1 MAIVKMSRFN
11 LTIFESDKDTLLR
24 NLQAFGDVDFAN
36 LNVSPTFIVEAEAEA
51 HMSGV
56 DIAENEELAATRE
69 EMELYKLEGVNSDFQ
84 GETLASLQEYSRK
97 IKWCVETLESAEPS
111 AKGLSAFN
119 NALPEIS
126 YENLEAKAAELDLAA
141 VYAKVRNIK
150 RDIQNFKEENDLA
163 RVENRVLLTY
173 QKLDVPFN
181 KVGATANTEV
191 LFGSYPKRWREPF
204 ESGLDKLEYT
214 YYEVLS
220 VDDKNV
226 NVFMIYDRSEAEAV
240 AEILRVNAFTQESF
254 DFEGTAAEKI
264 ADNKERIKE
273 RERGLEEQNAELT
286 VLADQY
292 LDDFRILYESIEN
305 NIVRQTAR
313 ENFLKTERTVMI
325 EGYVPTENEADL
337 ARIVETSCQNTFNL
351 SVETVERND
360 QRVIDVPVKL
370 RNNGLVRPFE
380 SVVST
385 YAVPRYD
392 ELDPTP
398 IMMPWYSV
406 IFGMMMGDLGYGLV
420 ILILT
425 TIGLKAFKL
434 KESTRGF
441 LRFFQIL
448 SIPTIIAGACFGS
461 FFAISFPSL
470 IDPTVEYMTFII
482 FSVAFGFV
490 MMMLGLGVKAYMMI
504 RDGNILGAIY
514 DVFFWYMII
523 GGAALLLLKMMGVL
537 SATAGTIG
545 MWVMIVGLIGVFL
558 FSARDE
564 NGILPRLGWGLY
576 NVYGVSSWIGDFVS
590 YTRIAALVLSGA
602 FIGYAVNLIAGTLMG
617 SIVGFIIA
625 IIVMVVFHAFNIFL
639 SGLSGYVHTMRL
651 AYVEYF
657 GKFYEGG
664 GRMFKRFRSPSVY
677 MDVK

>member
-240 AEILRVNAFTQESF
+240 AEILRVNAFTKSRSIL
-254 DFEGTAAEKI
+254 K
-264 ADNKERIKE
+264 
-273 RERGLEEQNAELT
+273 
-286 VLADQY
+286 VL
-292 LDDFRILYESIEN
+292 
-305 NIVRQTAR
+305 RQ
-313 ENFLKTERTVMI
+313 K
-325 EGYVPTENEADL
+325 
-337 ARIVETSCQNTFNL
+337 
-351 SVETVERND
+351 
-360 QRVIDVPVKL
+360 KL
-370 RNNGLVRPFE
+370 
-380 SVVST
+380 
-385 YAVPRYD
+385 
-392 ELDPTP
+392 
-398 IMMPWYSV
+398 
-406 IFGMMMGDLGYGLV
+406 
-420 ILILT
+420 
-425 TIGLKAFKL
+425 
-434 KESTRGF
+434 
-441 LRFFQIL
+441 
-448 SIPTIIAGACFGS
+448 PTIKNESKNVSA
-461 FFAISFPSL
+461 
-470 IDPTVEYMTFII
+470 V
-482 FSVAFGFV
+482 
-490 MMMLGLGVKAYMMI
+490 
-504 RDGNILGAIY
+504 
-514 DVFFWYMII
+514 
-523 GGAALLLLKMMGVL
+523 LK
-537 SATAGTIG
+537 
-545 MWVMIVGLIGVFL
+545 
-558 FSARDE
+558 
-564 NGILPRLGWGLY
+564 NK
-576 NVYGVSSWIGDFVS
+576 
-590 YTRIAALVLSGA
+590 
-602 FIGYAVNLIAGTLMG
+602 TL
-617 SIVGFIIA
+617 
-625 IIVMVVFHAFNIFL
+625 N
-639 SGLSGYVHTMRL
+639 
-651 AYVEYF
+651 
-657 GKFYEGG
+657 
-664 GRMFKRFRSPSVY
+664 
-677 MDVK
+677 